1 MTEDKKHNDKGLERM
16 RTASYT
22 HYYIESF
29 SYLMYAMSLYHNAA
43 FSLIV

>member
-22 HYYIESF
+22 HYYI
-29 SYLMYAMSLYHNAA
+29 
-43 FSLIV
+43 